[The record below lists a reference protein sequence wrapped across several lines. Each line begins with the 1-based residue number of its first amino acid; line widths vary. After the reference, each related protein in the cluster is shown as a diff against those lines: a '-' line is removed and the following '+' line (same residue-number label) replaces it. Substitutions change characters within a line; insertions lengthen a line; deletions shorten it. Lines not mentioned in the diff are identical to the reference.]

1 MPTLFKPVGDT
12 LDKDLYHTCE
22 ANGGP
27 GIVAEHAPFLSQNN
41 ARQWLTQGYY
51 FWIEDI
57 HFAHVWGRQSINGD
71 YAIVRSKV
79 KFGDEDHLDLIGSPL
94 HIRYFKSLIS
104 KYLEKM
110 KAEFDERYEPTV
122 HEVIA
127 QYRKWAEKKPDLF
140 PFKAISCCDDSK
152 HLKRKFI
159 KPNSEEML
167 ALNERQQL
175 CLFQGNRDLIHEK
188 ELVHPEDWCA

>member
-1 MPTLFKPVGDT
+1 MGDS

-27 GIVAEHAPFLSQNN
+27 DIVAKQAPFLSVNN
-41 ARQWLTQGYY
+41 ERQWLTQGYY

-57 HFAHVWGRQSINGD
+57 RFAHFWGKNSVKGD
-71 YAIVRSKV
+71 YAIIRSKV
-79 KFGDEDHLDLIGSPL
+79 KLDDGEYLDLIGSPL
-94 HIRYFKSLIS
+94 HISYFKALIS
-104 KYLEKM
+104 KYLEKVR
-110 KAEFDERYEPTV
+110 KELDSRYDPTV

-127 QYRKWAEKKPDLF
+127 HYRKWAEKQPSLF
-140 PFKAISCCDDSK
+140 PFKAISCCDDSEN
-152 HLKRKFI
+152 LKRKFI
-159 KPNSEEML
+159 KPGGRERL

-175 CLFQGNRDLIHEK
+175 CLFKGNEDSIHEK